1 MELEVLAKFAIG
13 LIIVIGI
20 FFILLL
26 LKMRREAASFTVT
39 EEEVILERLPQ
50 TFDGTRLFFI
60 SDLHRRTLTDAHIE
74 QITSHEPAH
83 LYVIGG
89 DVTERHGDLKQA
101 LENIQAIRRLG
112 PTYMVHGNHDYKAD
126 VRQLD
131 IALTDMGVKILDNE
145 AVRCEQDGQCIWLVG
160 IDDIPTKRANIRM
173 AMEEPELDPACSIL
187 ISHDPGVVRHSLPP
201 LVDLV
206 ISGHTHGGQIN
217 VPGYGPLRT
226 SAFYRQYLAGWYK
239 VARDGDHTAE
249 AVPLF
254 ISKGFGTTHYALRL
268 GAKPEAHYI
277 TLRSAKSVS

>member
-13 LIIVIGI
+13 LMIVIGI
-20 FFILLL
+20 LFILLL
-26 LKMRREAASFTVT
+26 LKMRREAASFAVT

-50 TFDGTRLFFI
+50 AFDGTRLFFI
-60 SDLHRRTLTDAHIE
+60 SDLHQRTLTEAHIE
-74 QITSHEPAH
+74 QIRSHEPAH

-131 IALTDMGVKILDNE
+131 IALTDMGVNILDNE
-145 AVRCEQDGQCIWLVG
+145 AVRCEQDGEWIWLVG
-160 IDDIPTKRANIRM
+160 IDDIPTRRANIRM

-187 ISHDPGVVRHSLPP
+187 ISHDPGVVKHSLPS

-226 SAFYRQYLAGWYK
+226 SAFYRQYLAGWYGI
-239 VARDGDHTAE
+239 ARDGNHTAGK
-249 AVPLF
+249 VPLF